1 MVGILVEAFGG
12 VKMDPGLQN
21 DKRMSYRTPKVT
33 VENTSIN
40 DPF

>member
-21 DKRMSYRTPKVT
+21 GKGMSYRTHTVT
-33 VENTSIN
+33 V
-40 DPF
+40 